1 MYANGMAATTPYGIQ
16 STEIIGRFFS
26 NLFMT
31 SPTGGTCGINET
43 ELTLISRTMPKQSV
57 VKESKQVET
66 TSPTVTRMRLFSAAS
81 AQHVVGPGGS
91 SSIGV
96 CCVPQMV
103 AMIMSRATKHSI
115 GYVNRILFQN
125 V

>member
-1 MYANGMAATTPYGIQ
+1 MAATTPYGIQ
-16 STEIIGRFFS
+16 SREIIGRFFS
-26 NLFMT
+26 NLLMT